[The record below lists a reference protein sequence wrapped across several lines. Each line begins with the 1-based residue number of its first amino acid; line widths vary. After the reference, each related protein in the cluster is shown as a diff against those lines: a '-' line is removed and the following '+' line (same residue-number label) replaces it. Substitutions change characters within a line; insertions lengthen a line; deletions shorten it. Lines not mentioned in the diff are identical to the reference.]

1 MTNRSAFVEQN
12 LGVKLPSDYAI
23 FLNEKGIMEICGLEI
38 FGYCEC
44 IQDIEK
50 IPCVIGATRLYRLLY
65 DLEDNFIVLGASG
78 YEEILFVLDIQ
89 SGKVYE
95 TGFDWRH
102 QIADSFDQWLQS
114 LKGEK
119 PGL

>member
-1 MTNRSAFVEQN
+1 MTKRSSFVEQN
-12 LGVKLPSDYAI
+12 LGVKLPSDYAD
-23 FLNEKGIMEICGLEI
+23 FLNEYGIVEIDGLEI
-38 FGYCEC
+38 FGYCDC

-50 IPCVIGATRLYRLLY
+50 IPCVIGATRLYRPLY
-65 DLEDNFIVLGASG
+65 DLEDHLIVLGATG
-78 YEEILFVLDIQ
+78 YEEILFVLDTQ
-89 SGKVYE
+89 NGKVYE

-119 PGL
+119 PVS